1 MKFKYFSFILYF
13 QLLRLEAMFKGKI
26 STVFHTNFQLFTIIL
41 LVVGVV
47 CSKFLMSLGLL
58 FGGIGFLI
66 ECDFKN
72 YWQQLKS
79 NRLFWFLVAFY
90 LLHFIGLIWSKNL
103 NYGLNDIRVKF
114 SMVAIALIIC
124 TRPPFSEKNLTIF
137 YTFFV
142 LALFTTSLVN
152 FVCYQFFQH
161 KINYI
166 DIRDLSLF
174 GSHIRFGI
182 LIALGVLAN
191 YSLWNLKSK
200 FRWFWVL
207 SSIWFVFYTYF
218 SQVLSGVIS
227 IAVVVFVLL
236 IWELYQRRKWIIII
250 GSLLLLVVVKI
261 GLVVYLSKPI
271 NQKSAYQENYVSLK
285 KEWNKLAKISYDS
298 LDLRK
303 QHVRFTLER
312 YLISKNLPIRGESVK
327 KLSAIDIQNIEKGYA
342 DINETKAGLIA
353 RLYGLR
359 FQIHNTQNP
368 SGHSLLER
376 LEYWKTAIL
385 ISKENQLFG
394 VGTGDVNDAFLR
406 KYEQTNSPL
415 TEERRLRAHNT
426 YLTEMVSFG
435 VFGLLFFVSWM
446 FFFLYH
452 QVKFQQVFGF
462 VFILVALVTFLIEDT
477 LETQMGVT
485 FFALFYAVF
494 SRKLDLDSKVKM

>member
-1 MKFKYFSFILYF
+1 
-13 QLLRLEAMFKGKI
+13 MFKGKI
-26 STVFHTNFQLFTIIL
+26 SPVFHANFQLFTILL

-66 ECDFKN
+66 ERDFKN

-79 NRLFWFLVAFY
+79 NRLFWFLLGFY
-90 LLHFIGLIWSKNL
+90 LLHFVGLIWSKNL
-103 NYGLNDIRVKF
+103 DYGLNDIRVKF
-114 SMVAIALIIC
+114 SLLAIALIIC
-124 TRPPFSEKNLTIF
+124 TRPPLSKNHLTIF
-137 YTFFV
+137 YLIFV

-152 FVCYQFFQH
+152 FICYQFFQA

-191 YSLWNLKSK
+191 YSLWNLRSK
-200 FRWFWVL
+200 FRWFWIL
-207 SSIWFVFYTYF
+207 SLFWFVFYTYY

-236 IWELYQRRKWIIII
+236 IWELYQRRKWMIII
-250 GSLLLLVVVKI
+250 GTLLLLAVVNI
-261 GLVVYLSKPI
+261 GLIVYLSKPI
-271 NQKSAYQENYVSLK
+271 NQKSAFQQNYVSLK
-285 KEWNKLAKISYDS
+285 QEWNKRAKIPYDS

-303 QHVRFTLER
+303 QHVRFTIER
-312 YLISKNLPIRGESVK
+312 YLISKNLPIRGESVS
-327 KLSAIDIQNIEKGYA
+327 KLSTIDIENIEKGYA
-342 DINETKAGLIA
+342 DINETKSGLIA

-376 LEYWKTAIL
+376 LEFWKTAIL
-385 ISKENQLFG
+385 IIKENLFFG
-394 VGTGDVNDAFLR
+394 VGTGDVNDSFLN
-406 KYEQTNSPL
+406 KYEETNSPL
-415 TEERRLRAHNT
+415 TVERRLRAHNT
-426 YLTEMVSFG
+426 YLTETVSFG
-435 VFGLLFFVSWM
+435 LFGFLFFVTWM
-446 FFFLYH
+446 FYFLYQ

-462 VFILVALVTFLIEDT
+462 VFILVGIVTFLIEDT

-494 SRKLDLDSKVKM
+494 SRNLEKN

>member
-1 MKFKYFSFILYF
+1 
-13 QLLRLEAMFKGKI
+13 MFKGKI
-26 STVFHTNFQLFTIIL
+26 SPAFHANFQLFTILL

-58 FGGIGFLI
+58 FGGIGFLL
-66 ECDFKN
+66 ERDFKN

-90 LLHFIGLIWSKNL
+90 FLHFVGLIWSKNL
-103 NYGLNDIRVKF
+103 DYGLNDIRVKF
-114 SMVAIALIIC
+114 SLFAIALIIC
-124 TRPPFSEKNLTIF
+124 TRPPLSKNHLTIF
-137 YTFFV
+137 YLIFV
-142 LALFTTSLVN
+142 LALFTGSLVN
-152 FVCYQFFQH
+152 FICYQFFQD

-182 LIALGVLAN
+182 LIALGILAN
-191 YSLWNLKSK
+191 YFLWNLKAN

-250 GSLLLLVVVKI
+250 GTLLLLVVVNI
-261 GLVVYLSKPI
+261 GLIVYLSKPI
-271 NQKSAYQENYVSLK
+271 NQKSAFQQDYVSLK
-285 KEWNKLAKISYDS
+285 QEWNKRAKIPYDS

-303 QHVRFTLER
+303 QGLKFTLER
-312 YLISKNLPIRGESVK
+312 YLISKKLPVRGDGLA
-327 KLSAIDIQNIEKGYA
+327 KLSVSDIQNIEKGYA
-342 DINETKAGLIA
+342 DINETKSGLMA
-353 RLYGLR
+353 RLFGLR
-359 FQIHNTQNP
+359 FQIHHSQNP

-385 ISKENQLFG
+385 IIKENLFFG
-394 VGTGDVNDAFLR
+394 VGTGDVNDSFLS

-426 YLTEMVSFG
+426 YLTETVSFG
-435 VFGLLFFVSWM
+435 LFGLLFFITWM
-446 FFFLYH
+446 FYFLYK
-452 QVKFQQVFGF
+452 QVKFQQIFGL
-462 VFILVALVTFLIEDT
+462 VFILVAIVTFLIEDT

-494 SRKLDLDSKVKM
+494 SRKIENVEGKM